1 MNLSVS
7 ITAGQAEFLAR
18 CVDSGRYPSTSA
30 VVRES
35 LRLFE
40 ARTSRREVEFGRA
53 RALIRE
59 GADLLDRGEVI
70 DGEAFFAEWDEE
82 LDALGAARRQ
92 KAE

>member
-40 ARTSRREVEFGRA
+40 ARIRRRQVELQRA

-70 DGEAFFAEWDEE
+70 DGEAFFAKWDEE
-82 LDALGAARRQ
+82 LDDLGAEQRR